1 MSRHMAGPDAQEYPA
16 SLSGFADVQLFLL
29 GLFLVFFGF
38 FVCPFLGGIYYFDDA
53 VIITSTVN
61 LLSRWCLNKMQF
73 KVFFLFVVVIL
84 FQLTTAAFY
93 FNFWVGYS
101 FNRLLHL

>member
-29 GLFLVFFGF
+29 GLFVF
-38 FVCPFLGGIYYFDDA
+38 FVCVCPSLGGIYYFDDA

-61 LLSRWCLNKMQF
+61 LLSR
-73 KVFFLFVVVIL
+73 
-84 FQLTTAAFY
+84 
-93 FNFWVGYS
+93 
-101 FNRLLHL
+101 

>member
-29 GLFLVFFGF
+29 GLFFLFFFLGF

-61 LLSRWCLNKMQF
+61 LLSR
-73 KVFFLFVVVIL
+73 
-84 FQLTTAAFY
+84 
-93 FNFWVGYS
+93 
-101 FNRLLHL
+101 

>member
-29 GLFLVFFGF
+29 GLGF
-38 FVCPFLGGIYYFDDA
+38 FCFFLCVCPFLGGIYYFDDA

-61 LLSRWCLNKMQF
+61 LLSNDALIKCSLKSF
-73 KVFFLFVVVIL
+73 FFVCCCYFISTYYCSFLFKFL
-84 FQLTTAAFY
+84 
-93 FNFWVGYS
+93 GG
-101 FNRLLHL
+101 LLL